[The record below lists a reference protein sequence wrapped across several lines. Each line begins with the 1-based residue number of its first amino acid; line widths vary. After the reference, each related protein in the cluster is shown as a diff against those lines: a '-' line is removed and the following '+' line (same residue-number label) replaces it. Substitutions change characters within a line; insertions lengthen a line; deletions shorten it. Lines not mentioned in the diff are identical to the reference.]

1 VETVSVRL
9 KKEEREALEAF
20 AAELS
25 EGLGL
30 PVSLADAFVHI
41 LKHLPQDAA
50 EHPGWVAGGPSTGV
64 FAMNLEVDQVAMID
78 TLAEK
83 LAERRARLLGGEQS
97 PVRSEAIRFAIRAGT
112 RHLTRCLVNRLT

>member
-25 EGLGL
+25 GALGMT
-30 PVSLADAFVHI
+30 VSLADAFAHI
-41 LKHLPQDAA
+41 LKHLPEDAA
-50 EHPGWVAGGPSTGV
+50 EHPGWVAGGLSTGV
-64 FAMNLEVDQVAMID
+64 FAMNLDADQVATID
-78 TLAEK
+78 ALAEK

-112 RHLTRCLVNRLT
+112 HLTGCVN